1 MRSSTKTKDTSIS
14 MQASDHINPRQ
25 EDKADLVHCI
35 ETKRSFRL
43 AAICCENA
51 DLVLCS
57 KTDATSKAKRK

>member
-1 MRSSTKTKDTSIS
+1 

-35 ETKRSFRL
+35 ENKRSFRL

-51 DLVLCS
+51 DFLLCS